1 MTDPISGTTATDNT
15 SLSTTTTTTGGTLD
29 KNAFLKLLVASM
41 KYQDPSKPV
50 DSAAYMAQLAQ
61 FAQVEKLDAITT
73 AQSDAT
79 RWQQTVAGQ
88 GMIGRTV
95 TGTLS
100 ATTATKDHAATAAQT
115 ITGVVTGVTMT
126 AAGTPRVQLAG
137 GGTLAVSD
145 VTLVAPTPTP
155 STT

>member
-1 MTDPISGTTATDNT
+1 MTTPVDGTTSST
-15 SLSTTTTTTGGTLD
+15 SVASTTTTTGGKLD
-29 KNAFLKLLVASM
+29 KDAFLKLLVASM

-73 AQSDAT
+73 AQNDAT

-95 TGTLS
+95 TGTIGATS
-100 ATTATKDHAATAAQT
+100 ASADHQATAAQT
-115 ITGVVTGVTMT
+115 ISGVVIGVTMT
-126 AAGTPRVQLAG
+126 AGGTPRVQLAG

-145 VTLVAPTPTP
+145 VTEVAPTPT
-155 STT
+155 S